1 MDDTRLSVLDHLEEM
16 RTRMLRCIICI
27 AILFPICY
35 IFCGDIIEWFLAT
48 FCPGLQEVQTLQV
61 MELFFTQ
68 MKVSA
73 IMAVVAAYPFIA
85 WQVWRFVSPGL
96 YEHERYYASRFVFV
110 STLLFALGAAIALF
124 IVFPAVLRFALSLQS
139 ESVKMRPQLRSV
151 INMAAVLMLGFGAV
165 FQLPIVVYLL
175 ALTGLVSVET
185 MRKARPVAVVIIFII
200 AAMVTP
206 GPDIISQCA
215 LAVPSLLLYEMSLIV
230 AARAVKRKLKRREQ
244 ERERE
249 QEQHGPPAVDGQ
261 GGPGPDDTLGSPVAV
276 PSADRPVA
284 ATVPI
289 ADGQMPLPPEHPG
302 DVPVDSEPPPET
314 AEQNGSERWY
324 ENVQEEDQAQT
335 PTAQPVGA
343 DTASALPNQTADPYS
358 DGPAG
363 SGLV

>member
-96 YEHERYYASRFVFV
+96 YAHERYYASRFVFV

-139 ESVKMRPQLRSV
+139 ESVRMRPQLRSV

-175 ALTGLVSVET
+175 AITGLVSVET

-215 LAVPSLLLYEMSLIV
+215 LAVPSLLLFEMSLIV
-230 AARAVKRKLKRREQ
+230 AGRAVKRKLRRREQ
-244 ERERE
+244 EREPE
-249 QEQHGPPAVDGQ
+249 PHGPPGVDGE
-261 GGPGPDDTLGSPVAV
+261 GGPGPDDTLGSPSAV
-276 PSADRPVA
+276 PPADSPAA

-289 ADGQMPLPPEHPG
+289 ADGQMPLPSEHRG
-302 DVPVDSEPPPET
+302 DVPADSESPPET

-324 ENVQEEDQAQT
+324 ENVQEEDQAQA
-335 PTAQPVGA
+335 PAAQPAGA
-343 DTASALPNQTADPYS
+343 NTTSAPPDQARDLYS